1 MIKTRLFFNHDGTPQ
16 SKKTFEGDAIFS
28 VELDY
33 DFEIRVGDNMT
44 AYPYFRDMWDDGK
57 LFQRLNLLLDEKD
70 KLYVYLEDYLYD
82 NDFEVDRVLYSING
96 KKEITREVYL
106 MPE

>member
-1 MIKTRLFFNHDGTPQ
+1 MIKTQLFFGHDGTPQ
-16 SKKTFEGDAIFS
+16 SKKRFAGDAMFM

-70 KLYVYLEDYLYD
+70 KLYVYLEDYL
-82 NDFEVDRVLYSING
+82 NRHDFFVHRVLYSING
-96 KKEITREVYL
+96 EKEITREVYL